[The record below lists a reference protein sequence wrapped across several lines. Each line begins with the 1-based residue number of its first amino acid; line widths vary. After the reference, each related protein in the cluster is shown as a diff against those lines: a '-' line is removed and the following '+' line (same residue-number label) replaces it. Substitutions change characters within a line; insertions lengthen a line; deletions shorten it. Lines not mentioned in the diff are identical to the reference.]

1 MAVFEQ
7 MSVYE
12 NIDYFCGLYIK
23 DKQKRKEL
31 VEEAITFT
39 GLSDFRKMRPKK
51 LSGGLLRRLNI
62 ACGIVHKPRLI
73 IMDEPTV
80 AVDPQSRNKIPDEH
94 GFVIELDVFHGEY
107 EGLVMAEVEFP
118 SEEVAVEYE
127 GPEWFDDE
135 VTFDSRYQNNNL
147 ANK

>member
-1 MAVFEQ
+1 MRLRNVPGARETIIENQFSIQQPEQ
-7 MSVYE
+7 MKGKWAEVFKNE
-12 NIDYFCGLYIK
+12 HL
-23 DKQKRKEL
+23 L
-31 VEEAITFT
+31 
-39 GLSDFRKMRPKK
+39 PKVD
-51 LSGGLLRRLNI
+51 
-62 ACGIVHKPRLI
+62 GILI
-73 IMDEPTV
+73 SKT
-80 AVDPQSRNKIPDEH
+80 RYKIPDEH

>member
-1 MAVFEQ
+1 MEI
-7 MSVYE
+7 E
-12 NIDYFCGLYIK
+12 
-23 DKQKRKEL
+23 RK
-31 VEEAITFT
+31 F
-39 GLSDFRKMRPKK
+39 
-51 LSGGLLRRLNI
+51 
-62 ACGIVHKPRLI
+62 IVHNLPDNLDSYPHSEIEQGLTFKSKGLMARTEHEFPLDKAAYEHLLPKVDGILI
-73 IMDEPTV
+73 SKT
-80 AVDPQSRNKIPDEH
+80 RYKIPDEH
-94 GFVIELDVFHGEY
+94 GFIIELDVFHGEY

>member
-1 MAVFEQ
+1 MEI
-7 MSVYE
+7 E
-12 NIDYFCGLYIK
+12 
-23 DKQKRKEL
+23 RK
-31 VEEAITFT
+31 F
-39 GLSDFRKMRPKK
+39 
-51 LSGGLLRRLNI
+51 
-62 ACGIVHKPRLI
+62 IVHNLPDNLDSYPHSEI
-73 IMDEPTV
+73 EQGYLCMEPV
-80 AVDPQSRNKIPDEH
+80 IRIRRMNKQYFLTFKSKGLMARTEH
-94 GFVIELDVFHGEY
+94 

>member
-1 MAVFEQ
+1 MEIERKFLV
-7 MSVYE
+7 
-12 NIDYFCGLYIK
+12 
-23 DKQKRKEL
+23 KEL
-31 VEEAITFT
+31 PDLANIEPLRYERYYLRVEKGVEERIQKTNEHYT
-39 GLSDFRKMRPKK
+39 YEKK
-51 LSGGLLRRLNI
+51 
-62 ACGIVHKPRLI
+62 
-73 IMDEPTV
+73 V
-80 AVDPQSRNKIPDEH
+80 AVDELTRSTELKHISEKEFEELKAKSGKAILRDSYSLSPNLSIKIY
-94 GFVIELDVFHGEY
+94 HGEY